1 MRLLIALVVW
11 AAAIAGA
18 AAVSNVVADGIH
30 NPPAG
35 SSSTGSSS
43 IGSSSSSGGSAAP
56 DPSSIKSTDQASL
69 FRTANFTR
77 ALGRVR
83 ASVGDGA
90 GIDNFVVYPGYLSVT
105 AIKGGSEVNVYV
117 DAGGRVERTVSPGS
131 AVGSSL
137 FRLGQI
143 KAVVPAALARRI
155 ATAAHI
161 PESQLH
167 YIVVESDSTSNK
179 RLQWLVYTI
188 QGSRVE
194 YFVAPGATGPLLE
207 YRANSSSGLQKVSG

>member
-11 AAAIAGA
+11 VA
-18 AAVSNVVADGIH
+18 AAVGAVAVSSTV
-30 NPPAG
+30 AG
-35 SSSTGSSS
+35 SIHKTSTSASSLSS
-43 IGSSSSSGGSAAP
+43 GSSSGGSSAP

-77 ALGRVR
+77 ALDRVR
-83 ASVGDGA
+83 ASVGNGA
-90 GIDNFVVYPGYLSVT
+90 GIDNFVVYPGYLSV
-105 AIKGGSEVNVYV
+105 IVVKGSSEVNLYV
-117 DAGGRVERTVSPGS
+117 DAGGRVEQTVSAGGPT
-131 AVGSSL
+131 GSSL

-143 KAVVPAALARRI
+143 KADAPAAVARRI
-155 ATAAHI
+155 ATAAHT

-167 YIVVESDSTSNK
+167 YIVVESDPTSSK

-194 YFVAPGATGPLLE
+194 YFESPGATGPLFE

>member
-30 NPPAG
+30 SPPAG

-43 IGSSSSSGGSAAP
+43 SSGGSSAP
-56 DPSSIKSTDQASL
+56 DPGSIKSTDGDSL

-77 ALGRVR
+77 ALAHVR
-83 ASVGDGA
+83 AAVGNQA
-90 GIDNFVVYPGYLSVT
+90 GVDNFVVYPGYLSVT
-105 AIKGGSEVNVYV
+105 AVKGDSEVDLYV
-117 DAGGRVERTVSPGS
+117 DAAGRVEQTATGGSPG
-131 AVGSSL
+131 GSSL

-143 KAVVPAALARRI
+143 KADVPAALARRI
-155 ATAAHI
+155 ARSGHV

-167 YIVVESDSTSNK
+167 YIVVESDSPSSK
-179 RLQWLVYTI
+179 GLQWFVYTI
-188 QGSRVE
+188 HGSRVD
-194 YFVAPGATGPLLE
+194 YFKAPGATGPLLE
-207 YRANSSSGLQKVSG
+207 YRANSSSGLQPVSG